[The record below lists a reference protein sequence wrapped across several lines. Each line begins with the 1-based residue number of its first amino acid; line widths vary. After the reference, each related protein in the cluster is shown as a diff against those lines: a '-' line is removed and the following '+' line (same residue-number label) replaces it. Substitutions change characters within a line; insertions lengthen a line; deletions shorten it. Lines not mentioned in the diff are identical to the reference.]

1 MTWRYLSCV
10 WSKLTFDIGTH
21 NTHFDDATT
30 TDTILYIGTMGFLKR
45 FFSLKYIGGKK
56 KQDQKQQ
63 KQDERQEQKGRR
75 QLALNTNEELKVM
88 EQEHE
93 ADIGRLL
100 RSSSARYAVVSE
112 VDYTSFPPLRELY
125 WRCMRFHGANDISAH
140 PINNVIQTPAA
151 STASLTSSNI
161 SHRGT
166 YNVQVHKRKRHT
178 STEFPYAN
186 RHLDD
191 LKVTPRARGATAP
204 PKEHAHYL
212 GLRADPSVASLLELY
227 DDRGHLPENLFSNS
241 PPKQPSFDMK
251 QGRAQTRRSGSTL
264 RQLLGASNK
273 EKSDSNADLTE
284 SDISWAERCLWYAQF
299 LSFVAMY

>member
-1 MTWRYLSCV
+1 
-10 WSKLTFDIGTH
+10 
-21 NTHFDDATT
+21 
-30 TDTILYIGTMGFLKR
+30 MGFLKR
-45 FFSLKYIGGKK
+45 IFSLKYIGSKK

-63 KQDERQEQKGRR
+63 KQDERQEQQHGRR
-75 QLALNTNEELKVM
+75 QLALNTKDELRVM
-88 EQEHE
+88 DQEHE

-112 VDYTSFPPLRELY
+112 LDYASFPPLRELY
-125 WRCMRFHGANDISAH
+125 WTCMRFHGVNDASAH

-151 STASLTSSNI
+151 STVSLTSSNI

-191 LKVTPRARGATAP
+191 LKVTQRTRGATAP
-204 PKEHAHYL
+204 PKEHAQYL

-227 DDRGHLPENLFSNS
+227 DDRGRLPENLFSNS
-241 PPKQPSFDMK
+241 PPKQPSFEMK
-251 QGRAQTRRSGSTL
+251 EGRAQTRRSGSTL

-273 EKSDSNADLTE
+273 EKSDSNGDLTE
-284 SDISWAERCLWYAQF
+284 SDISWAERFLWCAQF
-299 LSFVAMY
+299 LSLLAMH

>member
-1 MTWRYLSCV
+1 
-10 WSKLTFDIGTH
+10 
-21 NTHFDDATT
+21 
-30 TDTILYIGTMGFLKR
+30 MGFLQR
-45 FFSLKYIGGKK
+45 IFSLKSIGIKK
-56 KQDQKQQ
+56 KQNQKQQNPQ

-75 QLALNTNEELKVM
+75 QHVRNTDEELQVVD
-88 EQEHE
+88 QEHE

-112 VDYTSFPPLRELY
+112 LDYASFPPLRELY
-125 WRCMRFHGANDISAH
+125 GVRMRFHGANDASAH

-151 STASLTSSNI
+151 STVSLTSSNI

-191 LKVTPRARGATAP
+191 LEVAQRTRGATAP

-212 GLRADPSVASLLELY
+212 GLRTDPSVASLLELY
-227 DDRGHLPENLFSNS
+227 DDNGRLPENLFSNS
-241 PPKQPSFDMK
+241 PPKLPSPEMK

-264 RQLLGASNK
+264 RQLLGAGNK
-273 EKSDSNADLTE
+273 EKSDSNADLTD
-284 SDISWAERCLWYAQF
+284 SDISWAERFLRYAQF
-299 LSFVAMY
+299 LSFVAMD

>member
-1 MTWRYLSCV
+1 
-10 WSKLTFDIGTH
+10 
-21 NTHFDDATT
+21 
-30 TDTILYIGTMGFLKR
+30 MGFLKR
-45 FFSLKYIGGKK
+45 IFSLKYMGSKK

-75 QLALNTNEELKVM
+75 QLNTHEELQVM
-88 EQEHE
+88 DQEHE

-112 VDYTSFPPLRELY
+112 LDYASFPPLRELY
-125 WRCMRFHGANDISAH
+125 CGMRFHDANDDSAH
-140 PINNVIQTPAA
+140 PINSVIQTPAA
-151 STASLTSSNI
+151 STVSLTSSNI

-191 LKVTPRARGATAP
+191 LKGAQRTRGATAP

-227 DDRGHLPENLFSNS
+227 DDRGYLPENLFSNS
-241 PPKQPSFDMK
+241 PPRQPSFEMK
-251 QGRAQTRRSGSTL
+251 QGRAQARRSGSTL

-284 SDISWAERCLWYAQF
+284 SDISWAERFLWYAQF
-299 LSFVAMY
+299 LSFAAMH